1 MSHLERLYPTWR
13 EELIAAARRDLEINE
28 TELARLKYKTTIYA
42 RSIAAVAD
50 MHRKALAV
58 YENSPETLEPLP

>member
-1 MSHLERLYPTWR
+1 MKTLYPNWR
-13 EELIAAARRDLEINE
+13 MDVIADARRKVQVAERALDGLQD
-28 TELARLKYKTTIYA
+28 KTTIYA

-58 YENSPETLEPLP
+58 YENSPEAIGEAA